1 MNTLDR
7 KIVLTATLFITIA
20 IILGA
25 LGAHALEKL
34 LSIEKLSSFEVGVK
48 YQMYHGIALIALASI
63 SDKLNFSLK
72 IVYRLLIIGVLI
84 FSGSIYILVFQELV
98 GVKLGMIFGPLTPIG
113 GLLMISGWI
122 TFFVK
127 LLLSKKTI

>member
-63 SDKLNFSLK
+63 SDKLNFSLN
-72 IVYRLLIIGVLI
+72 IVYRLLITGVLI

>member
-7 KIVLTATLFITIA
+7 KIVLTSTLFITIA

-72 IVYRLLIIGVLI
+72 IVYRLLITGVLI

-98 GVKLGMIFGPLTPIG
+98 GVKLGVIFGPLTPIG

-122 TFFVK
+122 TFFVN

>member
-7 KIVLTATLFITIA
+7 NIVLTATLFITIS

-72 IVYRLLIIGVLI
+72 IVYRLLITGVLI

-98 GVKLGMIFGPLTPIG
+98 GVKLGMFFGPLTPIG